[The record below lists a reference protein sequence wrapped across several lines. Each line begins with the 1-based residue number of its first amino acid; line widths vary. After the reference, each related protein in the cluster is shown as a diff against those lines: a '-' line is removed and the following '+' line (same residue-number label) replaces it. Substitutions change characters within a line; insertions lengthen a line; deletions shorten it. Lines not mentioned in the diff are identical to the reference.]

1 MSNKAFDKVAKGL
14 REALSIARGDTKP
27 ARLHIPAEIDV
38 RYIRNKL
45 RFLKMILRQRSV
57 LRSII
62 SRLAWR
68 GANLFDAYRAR
79 TGHRNCHASAAARGA
94 QGGIEA
100 TALRPGRN

>member
-62 SRLAWR
+62 SRSL
-68 GANLFDAYRAR
+68 GGVR
-79 TGHRNCHASAAARGA
+79 TYLML
-94 QGGIEA
+94 IERDPGTVIA
-100 TALRPGRN
+100 MLRPLREARKAV

>member
-45 RFLKMILRQRSV
+45 AF
-57 LRSII
+57 
-62 SRLAWR
+62 SR
-68 GANLFDAYRAR
+68 
-79 TGHRNCHASAAARGA
+79 
-94 QGGIEA
+94 
-100 TALRPGRN
+100 

>member
-45 RFLKMILRQRSV
+45 RFLKMILRHVRFYAQSY
-57 LRSII
+57 
-62 SRLAWR
+62 R
-68 GANLFDAYRAR
+68 GSLGGVR
-79 TGHRNCHASAAARGA
+79 TYLML
-94 QGGIEA
+94 IERDPGTVIA
-100 TALRPGRN
+100 MLRPLREARKAV

>member
-68 GANLFDAYRAR
+68 GANLLML
-79 TGHRNCHASAAARGA
+79 
-94 QGGIEA
+94 IERDPGTVIA
-100 TALRPGRN
+100 MLRPLREARKAV